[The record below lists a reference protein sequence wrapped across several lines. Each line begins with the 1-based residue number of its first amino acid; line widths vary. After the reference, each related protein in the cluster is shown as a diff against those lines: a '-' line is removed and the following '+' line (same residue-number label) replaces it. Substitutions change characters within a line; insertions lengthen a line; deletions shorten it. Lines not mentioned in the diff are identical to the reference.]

1 MKEKVTGILSFVN
14 KIFGKPEETPSKEM
28 AKDRLKLILISDR
41 AQLSPQILE
50 RLKEDLIKVISRYM
64 EVDINSLEV
73 FLEREET
80 QVALT
85 ASMPVKRVK
94 RTTGIKEK
102 ARGGE

>member
-1 MKEKVTGILSFVN
+1 MREKIYNILSVLN
-14 KIFGKPEETPSKEM
+14 KIFGKEETGSKER

-50 RLKEDLIKVISRYM
+50 RLKEDLIKVISNYI
-64 EVDINSLEV
+64 EVETNSIEV

-94 RTTGIKEK
+94 RITGIREK
-102 ARGGE
+102 VRGGK